1 MKKLIACWSAPD
13 EASRPAFEDYYLGT
27 HVPLAEKVP
36 GLRRIAL
43 TRTDHGLEG
52 AAPAFYRVA
61 EMVFDDLASLERS
74 SQSHEWKALR
84 EDAGVIVERF
94 SVTLSV
100 GIGDE
105 HAPVGIGDEHAT
117 EVSGGFDL
125 ATVDRLLGTTRA
137 VRKHLDLTRPVPR
150 EVILDCIRLSQQAP
164 TGSNRQGWRWVV
176 VGDARKRARL
186 AEIYRAGGAEYLKVA
201 LAQVSPDDAQTR
213 RVYDSALWL
222 VDHLAEVPVHVIP
235 CALGRLPDAI
245 PGGMK
250 AGFFGS
256 IFPAVWSF
264 QLALRSRGLGSVLTT
279 LHLNRESEAAELLG
293 IPADVTQVGL
303 LPVAYTTKAEFRRAA
318 RPPVES
324 IVRFD
329 HW

>member
-1 MKKLIACWSAPD
+1 MKKLVACWSAP
-13 EASRPAFEDYYLGT
+13 EVSARAAFEAHYLGT
-27 HVPLAEKVP
+27 HVPLARKAP

-74 SQSHEWKALR
+74 SHSPEWKAMR
-84 EDAGVIVERF
+84 EDAGAMLQRWN
-94 SVTLSV
+94 VTLEV

-105 HAPVGIGDEHAT
+105 HTT
-117 EVSGGFDL
+117 ELAGGFDL
-125 ATVDRLLGTTRA
+125 AGVDRLLSTTRA
-137 VRKHLDLTRPVPR
+137 VRKRLDLARPVER

-164 TGSNRQGWRWVV
+164 TGSNRQGWRWVIV
-176 VGDARKRARL
+176 EDARKRARL
-186 AEIYRAGGAEYLKVA
+186 AEIYRAGGADYLKAA
-201 LAQVSPDDAQTR
+201 LAKLPPEDQQTR

-235 CALGRLPDAI
+235 CALGRLPDGM
-245 PGGMK
+245 PGGMQ
-250 AGFFGS
+250 AGFWGS

-279 LHLNRESEAAELLG
+279 LHCNRESEAAELLG
-293 IPADVTQVGL
+293 IPKDVTQVGL
-303 LPVAYTTKAEFRRAA
+303 LPVAYTTTLNFKPAQ
-318 RPPVES
+318 RPPAAS
-324 IVRFD
+324 ITHFD
-329 HW
+329 HWGE